1 MTWTSTKPVTVFAK
15 PSIPNNFAI
24 GNRMTWNGIKQPNN
38 SAPNKNSLPLN
49 FHLAKE
55 QPLNAPTI
63 VDIMTAGKTIR
74 TLFQKYGA
82 KPLQSLP
89 VQADDQAFFQA

>member
-1 MTWTSTKPVTVFAK
+1 VFAK

-55 QPLNAPTI
+55 
-63 VDIMTAGKTIR
+63 
-74 TLFQKYGA
+74 
-82 KPLQSLP
+82 
-89 VQADDQAFFQA
+89 